1 MKTQLSSCFVLV
13 LLVAAV
19 VGCGDSRPQTSTEGA
34 DAQAI
39 AEYEAAV
46 AAAEGD
52 MATSSDASEGDE

>member
-1 MKTQLSSCFVLV
+1 MKSQLSSCLILM

-39 AEYEAAV
+39 ADYEAAV
-46 AAAEGD
+46 AAAEGN
-52 MATSSDASEGDE
+52 MATSADAAEGDE

>member
-1 MKTQLSSCFVLV
+1 M

-39 AEYEAAV
+39 ADYEAAV
-46 AAAEGD
+46 AAAEGN
-52 MATSSDASEGDE
+52 MATSADAAEGDE